1 MARAGGG
8 GVIVAFHMAG
18 SNAGEYGAIAPRLAK
33 DGFEVIAI
41 DQRSGGT
48 LWGRRNRTAEG
59 AGKAAGYVAALPD
72 LEAALASAKAGANG
86 RPVLAW
92 GSSYSS
98 SLTFVLAS
106 RHPELAAV
114 LAFSPGEYLPGVS
127 VKGAAAKVSAPV
139 FVTSAADA
147 GEIAAA
153 KMILAASPAKL
164 KRQYAPK
171 IGVHGSSI
179 LRVDKDPKGADAAWG
194 AVEAFLDAAVPA
206 RAG

>member
-1 MARAGGG
+1 MLAATAAHAQEAVSFRAADGVVVHGERYGAGGRR

-48 LWGRRNRTAEG
+48 LWGRRNLTAEG

-114 LAFSPGEYLPGVS
+114 LAFSPGEYLPGRV
-127 VKGAAAKVSAPV
+127 
-139 FVTSAADA
+139 
-147 GEIAAA
+147 GE
-153 KMILAASPAKL
+153 
-164 KRQYAPK
+164 
-171 IGVHGSSI
+171 GG
-179 LRVDKDPKGADAAWG
+179 GG
-194 AVEAFLDAAVPA
+194 
-206 RAG
+206 